1 MKRVRI
7 HLSYANVM
15 STLAVF
21 LLLGGGA
28 AFAAKKKPTQ
38 KIGTTQLK
46 ASAVTIA
53 KIKNAAVDA
62 SKLKDGSVGTSKLAD
77 SAVTNSKLAD
87 GSVSTGK
94 IAGDAVTGDQVR
106 ESSLSE
112 VPSANSANPV
122 AFARINP
129 NGIVDAANS
138 KGITSPNVVKVGTGA
153 YCVAVPAFTPRGAQ
167 VTAQASGATATTANV
182 ALGGTASC
190 AAPSTQVLTFLG
202 AGVATDLGFY
212 IELYR

>member
-1 MKRVRI
+1 VKRIRA

-21 LLLGGGA
+21 LLLGGA
-28 AFAAKKKPTQ
+28 SAIAAKKQTQ
-38 KIGTTQLK
+38 KIGTTQIK
-46 ASAVTIA
+46 ASAVTTA

-62 SKLKDGSVGTSKLAD
+62 SKLRDGSVGTSKLVD
-77 SAVTNSKLAD
+77 GAVTNSKLAD
-87 GSVSTGK
+87 NAVSTGK
-94 IAGDAVTGDQVR
+94 ISGDAVTGDKVN
-106 ESSLSE
+106 ESTLSE

-122 AFARINP
+122 AFAHVNS
-129 NGIVDAANS
+129 NGTVDAANS
-138 KGITSPNVVKVGTGA
+138 KGITSPNISKPGTGV
-153 YCVAVPAFTPRGAQ
+153 YCVTVPSFTPRGAQ
-167 VTAQASGATATTANV
+167 VSAQASAATATSANL

-190 AAPSTQVLTFLG
+190 GAPAVQVLTFVG